1 MISILMQPAVHM
13 PMQQPSYFAAPP
25 GPIPASAL
33 NVTYAGA
40 AGIQQSPRDYER
52 PPPYAYTQTGN
63 APPLAAGSF
72 SETPSETVPV
82 DV

>member
-1 MISILMQPAVHM
+1 MNMISILMQPAVHM

-40 AGIQQSPRDYER
+40 AGIQV
-52 PPPYAYTQTGN
+52 
-63 APPLAAGSF
+63 L
-72 SETPSETVPV
+72 
-82 DV
+82 